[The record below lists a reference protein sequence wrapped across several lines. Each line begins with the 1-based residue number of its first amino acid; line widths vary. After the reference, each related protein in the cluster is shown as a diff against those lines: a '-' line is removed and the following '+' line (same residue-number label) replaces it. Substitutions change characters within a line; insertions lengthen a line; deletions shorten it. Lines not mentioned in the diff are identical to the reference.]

1 MPNVGKSTLYN
12 ALSNC
17 SIPAENF
24 PFCTIDPNSTRVH
37 VPDDRFDWLVEHHKP
52 KSVVQPFLEI
62 VDIAGLVKGASGGAG
77 LGNAFLSHIK
87 AVDGILHVMRA
98 FDDADV
104 IHVEDRV
111 DPVDDIEII
120 TSELRIKD
128 LEFMNNHLAKMNK
141 DAQRA
146 AQNPQMAKA
155 HKAEMETVKKV
166 IAWLEEGKEVRNG
179 MDQWSASDVDFLNS
193 YQLLTAKPVIYLI
206 NLTKK
211 DFARKKNKWLVKIH
225 EWVKAHGGG
234 TIIPF
239 SGAFESELQDTPE
252 DEKAQFQKD
261 CEMQT
266 VLPKIVKTAFS
277 TIHLIYFFTA
287 GSDEVKAWC
296 IRKGF
301 KAPQAA
307 GAIHTDFERGFI
319 CAETMSFADLK
330 ELGSESECKAKG
342 KYKQEGKTYV
352 GTTATSSS
360 SVQRHRQEEVSG
372 DRADFATTAYT
383 KGFRFLVKQ
392 KNIFITRMRTRI
404 RGAGADLPTP
414 RPRPHEP
421 VRSALLRVSLN
432 TRTDASGIA
441 VASR

>member
-1 MPNVGKSTLYN
+1 MGMPNVGKSTLYN

-234 TIIPF
+234 TIILL
-239 SGAFESELQDTPE
+239 GRVRVRVAR
-252 DEKAQFQKD
+252 
-261 CEMQT
+261 
-266 VLPKIVKTAFS
+266 
-277 TIHLIYFFTA
+277 HA
-287 GSDEVKAWC
+287 G
-296 IRKGF
+296 G
-301 KAPQAA
+301 
-307 GAIHTDFERGFI
+307 
-319 CAETMSFADLK
+319 
-330 ELGSESECKAKG
+330 
-342 KYKQEGKTYV
+342 
-352 GTTATSSS
+352 
-360 SVQRHRQEEVSG
+360 
-372 DRADFATTAYT
+372 
-383 KGFRFLVKQ
+383 
-392 KNIFITRMRTRI
+392 
-404 RGAGADLPTP
+404 
-414 RPRPHEP
+414 
-421 VRSALLRVSLN
+421 
-432 TRTDASGIA
+432 
-441 VASR
+441 

>member
-52 KSVVQPFLEI
+52 KSVVQPFLDI

-146 AQNPQMAKA
+146 AQNPTMAKA
-155 HKAEMETVKKV
+155 HKAEMETINKV

-179 MDQWSASDVDFLNS
+179 MDQWTTSDVDFLNT

-252 DEKAQFQKD
+252 DEKEQFQKD
-261 CEMQT
+261 CEMTT

-319 CAETMSFADLK
+319 CAEVMSFADLK

-352 GTTATSSS
+352 VNDGDVILFKFNVTA
-360 SVQRHRQEEVSG
+360 
-372 DRADFATTAYT
+372 A
-383 KGFRFLVKQ
+383 KK
-392 KNIFITRMRTRI
+392 K
-404 RGAGADLPTP
+404 
-414 RPRPHEP
+414 
-421 VRSALLRVSLN
+421 
-432 TRTDASGIA
+432 
-441 VASR
+441 

>member
-17 SIPAENF
+17 CIPAENF

-37 VPDDRFDWLVEHHKP
+37 VPDERFDWLVDHHKP

-62 VDIAGLVKGASGGAG
+62 VDIAGLVKGASAGAG

-98 FDDADV
+98 FDDPDV

-111 DPVDDIEII
+111 DPVADIEII
-120 TSELRIKD
+120 TSELRVKD
-128 LEFMNNHLAKMNK
+128 LEFMNNHKDKMSK

-155 HKAEMETVKKV
+155 HKTEMECVNKV

-179 MDQWSASDVDFLNS
+179 MDQWTTSDVDFINS

-211 DFARKKNKWLVKIH
+211 DFQRKKNKWLVKIH
-225 EWVKAHGGG
+225 EWVQAHGGG

-239 SGAFESELQDTPE
+239 SGAFESELQDTPD

-261 CEMQT
+261 QEMNT
-266 VLPKIVKTAFS
+266 VLPKIVKTALT

-287 GSDEVKAWC
+287 GPDEVKAWC

-301 KAPQAA
+301 KAPQGRRSHPHRFRARVHLRGGDGVRRA
-307 GAIHTDFERGFI
+307 EGARQRRRG
-319 CAETMSFADLK
+319 EGQGEVST
-330 ELGSESECKAKG
+330 GG
-342 KYKQEGKTYV
+342 KRRRNGA
-352 GTTATSSS
+352 ATSSS
-360 SVQRHRQEEVSG
+360 SSSTSPPRRSERDERMNRWPRASG
-372 DRADFATTAYT
+372 AGVGLTFPNDER
-383 KGFRFLVKQ
+383 
-392 KNIFITRMRTRI
+392 TRMFSI
-404 RGAGADLPTP
+404 PTF
-414 RPRPHEP
+414 
-421 VRSALLRVSLN
+421 SATFCSELRDVLSPLTPPN
-432 TRTDASGIA
+432 TAA
-441 VASR
+441 

>member
-1 MPNVGKSTLYN
+1 MRLFANECLESPGAVLAFKRQMRRPVTFSPLLTFRPTLTRTARRVYNLSSKIENEKQVGLVGMPNVGKSTLYN

-37 VPDDRFDWLVEHHKP
+37 VPDERFDWLVEHHKP

-62 VDIAGLVKGASGGAG
+62 VDIAGLVKGASTGAG

-87 AVDGILHVMRA
+87 AVDGIMHVMRA

-111 DPVDDIEII
+111 DPVGDIDII

-128 LEFMNNHLAKMNK
+128 LEFMNAHLAKMNK
-141 DAQRA
+141 EAQRA

-155 HKAEMETVKKV
+155 HKSEMETVNKV
-166 IAWLEEGKEVRNG
+166 IAWLEAGKEVRNG
-179 MDQWSASDVDFLNS
+179 MDQWSTADVDFLNA

-211 DFARKKNKWLVKIH
+211 DYARKKNKWLVKIRD
-225 EWVKAHGGG
+225 WVEAHGGG

-239 SGAFESELQDTPE
+239 SGTFECELQNTPDDQKE
-252 DEKAQFQKD
+252 QFQKD
-261 CEMQT
+261 QEMT
-266 VLPKIVKTAFS
+266 TILPKMVKTAFS
-277 TIHLIYFFTA
+277 AIHLIYFFTA

-296 IRKGF
+296 IRKGY

-319 CAETMSFADLK
+319 CAEVMAFDDLK

-352 GTTATSSS
+352 VHDGDVIFFKFNVTAP
-360 SVQRHRQEEVSG
+360 
-372 DRADFATTAYT
+372 
-383 KGFRFLVKQ
+383 KK
-392 KNIFITRMRTRI
+392 K
-404 RGAGADLPTP
+404 
-414 RPRPHEP
+414 
-421 VRSALLRVSLN
+421 
-432 TRTDASGIA
+432 
-441 VASR
+441 

>member
-37 VPDDRFDWLVEHHKP
+37 VPDERFDWLVDHHKP

-62 VDIAGLVKGASGGAG
+62 VDIAGLVKGASTGAG

-98 FDDADV
+98 FDDPDV

-111 DPVDDIEII
+111 DPVGDIDII

-128 LEFMNNHLAKMNK
+128 LEFMNAHLTKMKK
-141 DAQRA
+141 DGQRA

-155 HKAEMETVKKV
+155 HKTELECVEKV
-166 IAWLEEGKEVRNG
+166 IAWLEDGKEIRNV
-179 MDQWSASDVDFLNS
+179 MEQWSTTDVDFLNT
-193 YQLLTAKPVIYLI
+193 YQLLTSKPVIYLV
-206 NLTKK
+206 NLTEK
-211 DFARKKNKWLVKIH
+211 DYARKKNKWLAKIH
-225 EWVKAHGGG
+225 AWVMEHGGW

-239 SGAFESELQDTPE
+239 SGAFECELQDVPE

-261 CEMQT
+261 KEMT
-266 VLPKIVKTAFS
+266 TILPKIIKTAFS

-287 GSDEVKAWC
+287 GPDEVKAWC

-319 CAETMSFADLK
+319 CAEVMAFETLK
-330 ELGSESECKAKG
+330 ELGSEQEVKAKG
-342 KYKQEGKTYV
+342 KYKQEGKTYLV
-352 GTTATSSS
+352 NDGDVIFFKFNVTA
-360 SVQRHRQEEVSG
+360 
-372 DRADFATTAYT
+372 
-383 KGFRFLVKQ
+383 KGK
-392 KNIFITRMRTRI
+392 K
-404 RGAGADLPTP
+404 
-414 RPRPHEP
+414 
-421 VRSALLRVSLN
+421 
-432 TRTDASGIA
+432 
-441 VASR
+441 

>member
-37 VPDDRFDWLVEHHKP
+37 VPDERFDWLVDHHKP

-62 VDIAGLVKGASGGAG
+62 VDIAGLVKGASTGAG

-98 FDDADV
+98 FDDPDV

-111 DPVDDIEII
+111 DPVGDIDII

-128 LEFMNNHLAKMNK
+128 LEFMNAHLTKMKK
-141 DAQRA
+141 DGQRA

-155 HKAEMETVKKV
+155 HKTELECVEKV
-166 IAWLEEGKEVRNG
+166 IAWLEDGKEIRNG
-179 MDQWSASDVDFLNS
+179 MEQWSTTDVDFLNT
-193 YQLLTAKPVIYLI
+193 YQLLTAKPVIYLV
-206 NLTKK
+206 NLTEK
-211 DFARKKNKWLVKIH
+211 DYARKKNKWLAKIH
-225 EWVKAHGGG
+225 AWVMEHGGG

-239 SGAFESELQDTPE
+239 SGAFECELQDVPE

-261 CEMQT
+261 KEMT
-266 VLPKIVKTAFS
+266 TILPKIIKTAFS

-287 GSDEVKAWC
+287 GPDEVKAWC

-319 CAETMSFADLK
+319 CAEVMAFETLK
-330 ELGSESECKAKG
+330 ELGSEQEVKAKG
-342 KYKQEGKTYV
+342 KYKQEGKTYLV
-352 GTTATSSS
+352 NDGDVIFFKFNVTA
-360 SVQRHRQEEVSG
+360 
-372 DRADFATTAYT
+372 
-383 KGFRFLVKQ
+383 KGK
-392 KNIFITRMRTRI
+392 K
-404 RGAGADLPTP
+404 
-414 RPRPHEP
+414 
-421 VRSALLRVSLN
+421 
-432 TRTDASGIA
+432 
-441 VASR
+441 